1 MQIETPKGTF
11 DVGSNGK
18 TNAALTTGIIGTV
31 GTALGSG
38 LLGNLF
44 NNNNCNQSNE
54 DTRRIGKLEA
64 QLYSNEVGINTFKE
78 AIAADEKLANRI
90 AILENFAHEADKKN
104 AVLEAVLAER
114 LNCMN
119 GRITTLEGL
128 TKLVIPNGSVCPGW
142 GNVTIT
148 PATTTTGA

>member
-1 MQIETPKGTF
+1 MQLETPKGTF
-11 DVGSNGK
+11 DVASNGK
-18 TNAALTTGIIGTV
+18 ANAALTTGIIGTV

-44 NNNNCNQSNE
+44 GNNCNQSNE
-54 DTRRIGKLEA
+54 DTRKIGKLEA

-90 AILENFAHEADKKN
+90 AVLENFAHEADKKN

-119 GRITTLEGL
+119 GRISAIEAL

-148 PATTTTGA
+148 PAAATTGA

>member
-11 DVGSNGK
+11 DVSSNGK
-18 TNAALTTGIIGTV
+18 ANAALTTGII

-44 NNNNCNQSNE
+44 GNNCNQSNE
-54 DTRRIGKLEA
+54 DTRKIGKLEA

-90 AILENFAHEADKKN
+90 AVLENFAHEADKKN
-104 AVLEAVLAER
+104 AVPKPSGDFKGKYQRKRV
-114 LNCMN
+114 
-119 GRITTLEGL
+119 
-128 TKLVIPNGSVCPGW
+128 
-142 GNVTIT
+142 
-148 PATTTTGA
+148 

>member
-18 TNAALTTGIIGTV
+18 TNAALTTGIIGT
-31 GTALGSG
+31 ALGSG

-44 NNNNCNQSNE
+44 NNSNCNQSSE
-54 DTRRIGKLEA
+54 DTRKIAKLEA

-78 AIAADEKLANRI
+78 AIAADEKLSARI
-90 AILENFAHEADKKN
+90 AVLENFAHESDKKN
-104 AVLEAVLAER
+104 AVLEAVLAEK
-114 LNCMN
+114 LNCLN
-119 GRITTLEGL
+119 GRVATLEGL
-128 TKLVIPNGSVCPGW
+128 TKVIVPNSSVCPGW

>member
-11 DVGSNGK
+11 DVSSNGK
-18 TNAALTTGIIGTV
+18 ANAALTTGII

-44 NNNNCNQSNE
+44 GNNCNQSNE
-54 DTRRIGKLEA
+54 DTRKIGKLEA

-90 AILENFAHEADKKN
+90 AVLENFAHEADKKN

-119 GRITTLEGL
+119 GRISALEGL
-128 TKLVIPNGSVCPGW
+128 TKLVVPNGSVCPGW

-148 PATTTTGA
+148 PATTTGA